1 MQKSNVFSVLV
12 VGDAPEE
19 LLSKYDIKAE
29 VKQYVK
35 YKYLDSQKYQDRSI
49 KALEKILDD
58 ADKIGIDNTIK
69 ERLRERLK
77 VLSKMSSFEYYKELT
92 DGMYYDS
99 NGNALTTENPNGKWA
114 TCHIGRNFSLPFK
127 LKDGSESY
135 KAKVKDIDWDFMC
148 SGKKPIYEATW
159 ELVMEN
165 RDPKDEQEERILS
178 FMKDKQEY
186 FKKFISKEDYASY
199 NSMYWNYAY
208 LDRKGWKDIDS
219 DSIPKGNEK
228 WWINNFYDTFIK
240 PLDEDTMLSIYECSI
255 N

>member
-77 VLSKMSSFEYYKELT
+77 VLSKMSSFEYYKEL
-92 DGMYYDS
+92 
-99 NGNALTTENPNGKWA
+99 LTVCIMIP
-114 TCHIGRNFSLPFK
+114 
-127 LKDGSESY
+127 
-135 KAKVKDIDWDFMC
+135 M
-148 SGKKPIYEATW
+148 
-159 ELVMEN
+159 VMH
-165 RDPKDEQEERILS
+165 
-178 FMKDKQEY
+178 
-186 FKKFISKEDYASY
+186 
-199 NSMYWNYAY
+199 
-208 LDRKGWKDIDS
+208 
-219 DSIPKGNEK
+219 
-228 WWINNFYDTFIK
+228 
-240 PLDEDTMLSIYECSI
+240 
-255 N
+255 